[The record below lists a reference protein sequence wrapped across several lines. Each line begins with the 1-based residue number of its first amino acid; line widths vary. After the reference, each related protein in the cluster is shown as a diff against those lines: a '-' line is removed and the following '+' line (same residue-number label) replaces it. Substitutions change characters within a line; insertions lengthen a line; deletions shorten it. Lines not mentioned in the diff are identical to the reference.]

1 MSNEADQPE
10 DRMDHHD
17 DLAPI
22 FDWDLLSDALGAAS
36 LGVLFL
42 AALALPHLF

>member
-1 MSNEADQPE
+1 MEN
-10 DRMDHHD
+10 RMNDHD

-42 AALALPHLF
+42 AALGLPHLF